1 MKPKTK
7 EQEKTRNSV
16 NLLYFNKNE
25 NKTINKKKIIG
36 VCILIVII
44 CLIIVAYAVY
54 ASNEN
59 FRNYVD
65 MNILH
70 KEISENNLKSIELE
84 DYDNSNIFAY
94 SKYIAILKDN
104 SLKTYNASGK
114 EESESKIEISN
125 PIMNM
130 SEKFLIIAE
139 QNESKAYL
147 LEDNTIKWAKDSKA
161 IEGSI
166 SRVCVNSS
174 GYSAVILKGTAY
186 KSVVVLYDETG
197 NEVFKTYISSSIAV
211 DISISEDN
219 KFLSIAEV
227 NISGTLIQS
236 DIKVVSIAK
245 AKENPKEAIVYT
257 YNAPVNSLILD
268 IKYQNKNNLVCE
280 YDNEIHVI
288 KNNDDT
294 KLTDIDTQQEKITF
308 YSIKLY
314 NNVVKSVE
322 ENAGL
327 LSTNTTIKII
337 NSSTQK
343 ENTYKFDGV
352 IKELYC
358 YGNKIALNLGSE
370 IHFIESNGWLIKK
383 YVSNQEIRKIVMS
396 DYLAGI
402 VYRNKIEIIKF

>member
-125 PIMNM
+125 PIMDM

-161 IEGSI
+161 IEGNI

-280 YDNEIHVI
+280 YDNGIHVI

-358 YGNKIALNLGSE
+358 CGNKIALNLGAE

>member
-104 SLKTYNASGK
+104 SLKTYNSSGK
-114 EESESKIEISN
+114 EEAESKIEISN
-125 PIMNM
+125 PIMDM
-130 SEKFLIIAE
+130 DGKFLMIAE

-147 LEDNTIKWAKDSKA
+147 LEDNTIKWAKDSKS
-161 IEGSI
+161 IEGNI

-186 KSVVVLYDETG
+186 KSVVVLYDENG
-197 NEVFKTYISSSIAV
+197 NELFKTYISSSIAV

-268 IKYQNKNNLVCE
+268 IKYQNKTNLVCE
-280 YDNEIHVI
+280 YDNGIHVI
-288 KNNDDT
+288 KNNEDT
-294 KLTDIDTQQEKITF
+294 KLTEIDTQQEKITF
-308 YSIKLY
+308 YSIELY
-314 NNVVKSVE
+314 NNAVKSVE
-322 ENAGL
+322 ESAGL

-343 ENTYKFDGV
+343 ENTYKFEGV

-396 DYLAGI
+396 DDLAGI